1 MLRIL
6 LAGIFGRMG
15 TELKKLI
22 EATPDLE
29 LAGGIDPL
37 ATDATNPLAA
47 YPIFSA
53 AVTCDCA
60 YDVLID
66 FSHPSALSGIID
78 LTERT
83 RRPAV
88 IATTGHDAAA
98 IARLREAARNT
109 PILQSGNMSLGIN
122 LLLSLVRRA
131 AAVLY
136 PGFDPEI
143 VEIHHRNKL
152 DAPSGTAY
160 MLADALREGASRATA
175 EDESTD
181 TNTLELVYDRHERR
195 GVRPVPEIGI
205 HSLRGGTVPGE
216 HAVIF
221 AGEHEV
227 ITLSHRAESRDIFAH
242 GAIKAARWLIT
253 QTAGFYTMDNL
264 FN

>member
-37 ATDATNPLAA
+37 ATDVPAAA
-47 YPIFSA
+47 YPVFSSA
-53 AVTCDCA
+53 EACDCD

-66 FSHPSALSGIID
+66 FSHPAALPDIID

-88 IATTGHDAAA
+88 IATTGHSAAA
-98 IARLREAARNT
+98 IDRLKEAARNT

-122 LLLSLVRRA
+122 LLSSLVRRA

-143 VEIHHRNKL
+143 VEVHHRNKL

-160 MLADALREGASRATA
+160 MLADALREGAAQAIT
-175 EDESTD
+175 DDGSTD
-181 TNTLELVYDRHERR
+181 TDTLELVYDRHERR
-195 GVRPVPEIGI
+195 GIRPVPEIGI

-216 HAVIF
+216 HVVIF